1 MVGTRLSAPSP
12 VILSE
17 AEGSIIVS
25 GKQKNI
31 RRQSLAPR
39 PPNTDYRPPICKKRE
54 ASIRGFTLFYLDR
67 RLVAVVAIYILVHDD
82 GAGASAARGIAAA
95 TSATSAAA
103 SGAAT
108 RIQLECFPS
117 ICSVRFM

>member
-17 AEGSIIVS
+17 AEGSIIDS

-31 RRQSLAPR
+31 RRQPMAPL

-54 ASIRGFTLFYLDR
+54 ASIRGFTLFCLDR

-82 GAGASAARGIAAA
+82 GAGAAGARGASAA
-95 TSATSAAA
+95 TAAA
-103 SGAAT
+103 SAT
-108 RIQLECFPS
+108 GSRAEAKVIPLVGD
-117 ICSVRFM
+117 ICA